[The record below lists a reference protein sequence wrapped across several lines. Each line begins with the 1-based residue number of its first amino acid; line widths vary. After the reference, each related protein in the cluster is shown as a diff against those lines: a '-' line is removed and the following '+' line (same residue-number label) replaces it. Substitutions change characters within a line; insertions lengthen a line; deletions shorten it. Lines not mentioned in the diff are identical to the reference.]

1 MRKVCTRVFV
11 EIAPLAAMPKKSVNC
26 DHLFMKTYTIAWAGH
41 VVRMKETQIE
51 RIAFEENVEGYRLR
65 GRPRSRWKDNI
76 KKDVELMGINPEEWK
91 QVALERGEWA
101 AAVTQAYGR

>member
-1 MRKVCTRVFV
+1 
-11 EIAPLAAMPKKSVNC
+11 
-26 DHLFMKTYTIAWAGH
+26 
-41 VVRMKETQIE
+41 MKETQIA
-51 RIAFEENVEGYRLR
+51 RIAFEENVDGYRLR

-76 KKDVELMGINPEEWK
+76 RKDVELMGINPEEWK